1 MEQVQKILRLKYGE
15 YYSLKRTDR
24 SKNII
29 NNVEFTP
36 KKVTSEQVLLS
47 TPYPP
52 KAGTPEE
59 EVVIPEHCREMTEE
73 EIEALKNGMTDQQ
86 KEDEEFYTWTYVKL
100 DDTLDES
107 NTLKN
112 TNFFI
117 QELVINAPE
126 GKEITKFELKCEFQL
141 MSRRKFNYWLAG
153 FIGNIYLNETYSWS
167 EGFVK
172 TSITPL
178 GLTSAKIS
186 IAANN
191 DRIRNYFAQNKR
203 SMEYH
208 ILAWRYKLTGG
219 EIKLETQEKVTELDY
234 DSQNLRGKHS
244 YTYPESTLLT
254 ENAKL
259 NGELLYEQNMKHIL
273 STYKAGRETVELS
286 WQGDPTLTI
295 GDILE
300 IENKMGIAQRYM
312 VTGNKF
318 DLNNNGKFSMT
329 TQGISLI

>member
-141 MSRRKFNYWLAG
+141 MSRRKFNFLLAG

-254 ENAKL
+254 ENAKF